1 MERDLL
7 FAGGGAVL
15 AERRPVYYDAGKPHA
30 CEAIGPPAP
39 AAWRM
44 EMNKSLCRNFRLR
57 KPPERVIS
65 FRSAPITGNRA
76 LKKFDGKARRWA
88 I

>member
-1 MERDLL
+1 
-7 FAGGGAVL
+7 VL
-15 AERRPVYYDAGKPHA
+15 AERRPVYYDARKPHA

-57 KPPERVIS
+57 KPSGKSDLFPERS
-65 FRSAPITGNRA
+65 HHREPSAE
-76 LKKFDGKARRWA
+76 KFDGKARRWA